1 MGAERFIGRRTSQL
15 LTAGVGVGRAAMG
28 VAVIVRPDGLPRLL
42 GVSEKTSA
50 QVSWLVRMFGARDA
64 ALGLGAAW
72 AALRGGP
79 TRPWL
84 LAQAAGDGTDA
95 VVFALGA
102 RSGAMPAGRAY
113 GLAAFALSG
122 VLGELALTQTVQDSR
137 S

>member
-1 MGAERFIGRRTSQL
+1 LGAERFIDGRTSQL
-15 LTAGVGVGRAAMG
+15 LTAGVGLGRAAMG
-28 VAVIVRPDGLPRLL
+28 AAVLVRPGGLPKFL
-42 GVSEKTSA
+42 GVSQSA
-50 QVSWLVRMFGARDA
+50 SEQVGWLVRMFGARDA

-95 VVFALGA
+95 LVFALGA
-102 RSGAMPAGRAY
+102 RSGSMPAPRAY

-122 VLGELALTQTVQDSR
+122 VLGELALTATAQDSR

>member
-1 MGAERFIGRRTSQL
+1 LGAERFIDGRTSQL
-15 LTAGVGVGRAAMG
+15 LTASVGLGRAAMG
-28 VAVIVRPDGLPRLL
+28 AAVLVRPDGLPRLL
-42 GVSEKTSA
+42 GVSRDTSA
-50 QVSWLVRMFGARDA
+50 QVGWLVRMFGARDA

-95 VVFALGA
+95 LVFALGA
-102 RSGAMPAGRAY
+102 RSGRMPATRAY

-122 VLGELALTQTVQDSR
+122 VLGELALAAAPQDSR